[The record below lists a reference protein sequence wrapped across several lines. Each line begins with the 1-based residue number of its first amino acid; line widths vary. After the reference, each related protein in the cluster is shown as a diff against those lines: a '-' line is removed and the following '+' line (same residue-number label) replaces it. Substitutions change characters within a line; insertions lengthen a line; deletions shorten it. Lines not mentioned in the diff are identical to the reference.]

1 MLEWITQNLG
11 NIIVLSIVILICAL
25 AIRSMIRS
33 KDESSNCGGECSGC
47 GNSEFCHPKK
57 NGENALVTAFRQ
69 DHPRAE

>member
-11 NIIVLSIVILICAL
+11 NIIVVSVIILICAL

-57 NGENALVTAFRQ
+57 NGENALVAAFRQ
-69 DHPRAE
+69 DHPRTE